1 MRLGSGPK
9 CDWVPG
15 PNEIRTWD
23 KMRISEMVE
32 VRGEGNSVGYRCRG
46 IAAILSIDVSDAYQS
61 MASEDCGHGPP
72 NDHGLEKRI
81 KIKQFFL

>member
-1 MRLGSGPK
+1 
-9 CDWVPG
+9 
-15 PNEIRTWD
+15 
-23 KMRISEMVE
+23 MVE
-32 VRGEGNSVGYRCRG
+32 VRGVGEC

-81 KIKQFFL
+81 KIKQFFFVDK

>member
-1 MRLGSGPK
+1 MRFGPGTK
-9 CDWVPG
+9 
-15 PNEIRTWD
+15 I
-23 KMRISEMVE
+23 RISEMVE
-32 VRGEGNSVGYRCRG
+32 VRGVGEC

-81 KIKQFFL
+81 KIKQFFP